1 MPEPKVT
8 RPQFPKGYVDH
19 PVSQVTWEY
28 VEKRLSEARNYW
40 MCSVRPDGR
49 PHAVPRWGVFIDDK
63 VYYDGSSETR
73 HALNL
78 RKNPHVTLHLES
90 GDEAV
95 ILEGTAGP
103 AGRPAPELAG
113 RIAQAYRNKY
123 ARSGYA
129 PEADQWN
136 DGGLFVFTF
145 HQCLAWTRFN
155 EDPTKF
161 VFEQG

>member
-49 PHAVPRWGVFIDDK
+49 PHAVPRWGVFVDGK
-63 VYYDGSSETR
+63 VYYDGSPETR
-73 HALNL
+73 HALNI
-78 RKNPHVTLHLES
+78 RENPHVALHLES

-95 ILEGTAGP
+95 ILEGTARP

-123 ARSGYA
+123 ASSGYA

-145 HQCLAWTRFN
+145 HQCLAWTKFN

-161 VFEQG
+161 LFEHG